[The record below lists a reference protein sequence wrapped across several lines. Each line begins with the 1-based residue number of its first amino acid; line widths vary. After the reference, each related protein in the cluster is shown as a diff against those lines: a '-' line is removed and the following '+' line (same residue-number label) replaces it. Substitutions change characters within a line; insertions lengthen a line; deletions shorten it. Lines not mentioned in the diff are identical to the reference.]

1 MTLAEIVTEIK
12 EAFMADADI
21 QSEYGFDSGAAFDD
35 VFSDSSIEEQLISN
49 IAYTIHLH
57 EAAQAAWLVDV
68 ENTALA
74 TRYGTKQW
82 WYAQTLLFQLGDT
95 TTVLENGS
103 VGYSVINEELRIVK
117 FAAVTESGRTINI
130 KVAKGDVG
138 AMEPLTAAEVVQLKS
153 YLSDIKPLGTRCVAS
168 SSAADELKLSLNIY
182 YDGEKTRDEIEA
194 DVKTAINEYF
204 SSIQFAGTIY
214 KNKLIEAI
222 QAVDGITDVEIVS
235 MSAKSAN
242 ANVYTSTGRTYNPEA
257 GYVNLKAENL
267 TINLNIE

>member
-1 MTLAEIVTEIK
+1 
-12 EAFMADADI
+12 MADINI
-21 QSEYGFDSGAAFDD
+21 QSAYGFDSEANFDD
-35 VFSDSSIEEQLISN
+35 VFSAVSLENLILSN
-49 IAYTIHLH
+49 VAYTIHLH
-57 EAAQAAWLVDV
+57 ETSQEAWLVDV

-95 TTVLENGS
+95 TEVLENGS

-130 KVAKGDVG
+130 KVAKGEIG
-138 AMEPLTAAEVVQLKS
+138 AMEPLTTAEVVQLKA
-153 YLSDIKPLGTRCVAS
+153 YLGDIKPLGIRVVAS
-168 SSAADELKLSLNIY
+168 SAAADELKLSLNIY
-182 YDGEKTRDEIEA
+182 YDGEKTRDEIES
-194 DVKTAINEYF
+194 DIKTAINEYF
-204 SSIQFAGTIY
+204 AGVQFAGTIY
-214 KNKLIEAI
+214 KNRLVDAI
-222 QAVDGITDVEIVS
+222 QKVDGITDVEIVS

-257 GYVNLKAENL
+257 GYVNLSAENL